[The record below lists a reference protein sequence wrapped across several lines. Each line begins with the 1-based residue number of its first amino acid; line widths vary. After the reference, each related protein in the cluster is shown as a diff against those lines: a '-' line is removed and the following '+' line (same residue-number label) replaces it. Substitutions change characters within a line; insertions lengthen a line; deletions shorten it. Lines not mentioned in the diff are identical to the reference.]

1 MNLFLLNVLL
11 AAAWAALTGD
21 FAPANLLFGYLLG
34 YLILW
39 LVSRHLAAATYF
51 TRVPRVIRFIL
62 FFLWEL
68 VRANVKVAL
77 TVLSPRPKLKPAVVA
92 VPLDLDNIAAITLLM
107 NLITLTPGT
116 LALDVSSDRSVIFIH
131 TIDVQ
136 DADTFR
142 QQIKKGLERR
152 VKELFE

>member
-1 MNLFLLNVLL
+1 MNLFLLNILL
-11 AAAWAALTGD
+11 AAAWAALTGN
-21 FAPANLLFGYLLG
+21 FAPDNLLFGYLLS

-39 LVSRHLAAATYF
+39 LVSRHLVATTYF
-51 TRVPRVIRFIL
+51 ARVPRVIRFIL